1 MASDANNASTTNANS
16 STSSPHPT
24 PTTTS
29 SGCHSHQHCRHKA
42 AHFHR
47 RRGKSATVSLAG
59 VFRRRSLLLR
69 CLLVLPLTLYF
80 SGVITFTVGPLL
92 AILRPA
98 PPPGSVYRSHEVFEK
113 LWPDIHSDNS
123 SSIEL
128 SSIWRYRRK
137 LGEQKSCPNGTARQG
152 TESPTLDRYLI
163 IEANGGL
170 NQQRSSICSAVA
182 LAGLL
187 GATLVIP
194 RLEFHSVWQDSSEF
208 ADIYDEEHFIFT
220 LKDFVT
226 VVRELPEE
234 IMKTYD
240 FNISSIPNIRVQAW
254 APASYYLGEVYP
266 VLLNQRVVRI
276 SPFANR
282 LSMNVP
288 PHIQFLRCLTNY
300 KALRFSS
307 AILNLAQKLVNRV
320 TEKSS
325 SYGGKYVSIHLR
337 FEEDMVAF
345 SCCLYDGGK
354 SEKFDMDAI
363 REKGWGKKF
372 KSSDHVIS
380 PGLNRMNGRCPM
392 TPLEVGMML
401 RGMGFAND
409 TPIYLASGKIYQADR
424 NLMPLRKMF
433 PLLQTKNLLA
443 TEDEL
448 AEFQGYS
455 SRLAA
460 LDYAVCLF
468 SEVFVSTQGGN
479 FPHFLMGHRRFL
491 YNGHAK
497 TIKPNKPKLALLLH
511 NTSIRWDAFK
521 NEMQSML
528 AEIDKKGTAVPIVKK
543 SRRKASIYSNPL
555 PECRCLL
562 ESKNI
567 SSAFMLKAAE

>member
-1 MASDANNASTTNANS
+1 MEGNN
-16 STSSPHPT
+16 
-24 PTTTS
+24 
-29 SGCHSHQHCRHKA
+29 
-42 AHFHR
+42 
-47 RRGKSATVSLAG
+47 
-59 VFRRRSLLLR
+59 
-69 CLLVLPLTLYF
+69 
-80 SGVITFTVGPLL
+80 
-92 AILRPA
+92 
-98 PPPGSVYRSHEVFEK
+98 
-113 LWPDIHSDNS
+113 LWVRENLCS
-123 SSIEL
+123 SSI
-128 SSIWRYRRK
+128 K
-137 LGEQKSCPNGTARQG
+137 LNWWVIKSL
-152 TESPTLDRYLI
+152 TLDRYLI

-307 AILNLAQKLVNRV
+307 AISNLAQKLVNRV

-345 SCCLYDGGK
+345 SCCLYDGGR

-372 KSSDHVIS
+372 KSSGHVIS
-380 PGLNRMNGRCPM
+380 PGLNRINGRCPM

-409 TPIYLASGKIYQADR
+409 TPIYLASGKIHQADR
-424 NLMPLRKMF
+424 NLMPLLKMF